1 MSDRRLSRKGSSL
14 SIRRGSLPVSGL
26 VPPPPSMAR
35 RMSLQPVR
43 GQEGSAA
50 STSSSGSRR
59 TAHKGEVIRDDEAK
73 AQEREGSLAWKVLS
87 NTQTQMLQE
96 LTVED
101 LEKKLAEIFK
111 LTSNHIN
118 LNEGVLLDYYVTG
131 FWWAKDQ
138 SFSTQ
143 QISGFITVLHTLL
156 ENIKESKMTLVD
168 NLKEFKKM
176 LPGIGNENSD
186 ISGGLD
192 FFDINQ
198 AKTITDYLKQTIFQ
212 HYKMYEFLCHD
223 QREEQIVC
231 RDLLIEVLPKADLP
245 YPPPL
250 DEGIDQNI
258 YDDYIA
264 TPRETPTSQD
274 DSGDGI
280 DGQEDAAPSLTQSPV
295 EAQTEKVESEEDAAN
310 ETEDLLSGVTADDIK
325 RIMDEVAQDM
335 FGGLQA
341 EVGKKL
347 KDREAE
353 IIARINKIHRIADA

>member
-1 MSDRRLSRKGSSL
+1 MATSRPGTKKSRTSQPV
-14 SIRRGSLPVSGL
+14 IQRRGFGAEAYREIEWKLL
-26 VPPPPSMAR
+26 N
-35 RMSLQPVR
+35 
-43 GQEGSAA
+43 
-50 STSSSGSRR
+50 
-59 TAHKGEVIRDDEAK
+59 DDEAK

-280 DGQEDAAPSLTQSPV
+280 DGQEDA
-295 EAQTEKVESEEDAAN
+295 DAAN